1 MKQHTIKKSYT
12 FKGRGVHTGK
22 PVTMRLEP
30 APAGTGIVFRR
41 DDLSGKPL
49 VPATLDNVDGTR
61 RSTSLQKEG
70 AKIHTPEHLLSAL
83 LGLGADNVLVCL
95 DAEEVPILDGS
106 ARPYAETIGLDGL
119 EEQPGEREE
128 IVVRKSFLYED
139 PQSGSRLSFEPFEG
153 FAVDVTI
160 DFSAKSKV
168 IGEQEARFDALTDY
182 ARDIAPCRTF
192 CLLKEVLPLRLFGL
206 IRGGTLENALVA
218 RTSRGYVGH
227 PELYYENE
235 PARHKLLDLMGDL
248 SLAGKPIRGRITAYK
263 PGHRVNTQ
271 ALKLFLSDH
280 TL

>member
-1 MKQHTIKKSYT
+1 MKQHTLKRSYT

-22 PVTMRLEP
+22 PVTMHLEP
-30 APAGTGIVFRR
+30 APAGSGIVFRR
-41 DDLSGKPL
+41 DDLPGNPL
-49 VPATLDNVDGTR
+49 VPALLDNVDETR
-61 RSTSLQKEG
+61 RSTSLQKDG
-70 AKIHTPEHLLSAL
+70 VKVHTPEHLLSAL
-83 LGLGADNVLVCL
+83 LGLGVDNVRVRL

-106 ARPYAETIGLDGL
+106 ARPYTEVIGLDGL
-119 EEQPGEREE
+119 EEQPAERDE
-128 IVVRKSFLYED
+128 IVVRKPFRYED
-139 PQSGSRLSFEPFEG
+139 QQSGSRLSFEPFDG

-160 DFSAKSKV
+160 DYSAKSKV
-168 IGEQEARFDALTDY
+168 IGVQEARFDATDY

-192 CLLKEVLPLRLFGL
+192 CLLKEVLPLRMLGL
-206 IRGGTLENALVA
+206 IRGGTLDNALVA
-218 RTSRGYVGH
+218 RTARGYVGR

-248 SLAGKPIRGRITAYK
+248 ALAGMPIRGRITAFK

>member
-1 MKQHTIKKSYT
+1 MKQHTLKRSYT

-22 PVTMRLEP
+22 LVTMHLEP
-30 APAGTGIVFRR
+30 APAGSGIVFRR
-41 DDLSGKPL
+41 DDLPGNPL

-61 RSTSLQKEG
+61 RSTSLQKDG
-70 AKIHTPEHLLSAL
+70 VKVHTPEHLLSAL
-83 LGLGADNVLVCL
+83 LGLGVDNVRVRL

-106 ARPYAETIGLDGL
+106 ARPYTEAIGLDGL
-119 EEQPGEREE
+119 AEQAEERDE
-128 IVVRKSFLYED
+128 IIVRKPFRYED
-139 PQSGSRLSFEPFEG
+139 PQSGSLLSFEPFDG

-160 DFSAKSKV
+160 DYRAKSKV
-168 IGEQEARFDALTDY
+168 IGVQEARFDAAAEY

-192 CLLKEVLPLRLFGL
+192 CLLKEVLPLRMLGL
-206 IRGGTLENALVA
+206 IRGGTLNNALVA
-218 RTSRGYVGH
+218 RTNRGYVGH
-227 PELYYENE
+227 PALFFENE

-248 SLAGKPIRGRITAYK
+248 SLAGKSIRGRITAYK